1 MIKHILLAT
10 NGSKTSISAE
20 DHALNLAQAFQA
32 RLTVVHVEDDRL
44 AHYGEVDQLMSEV
57 TKDQFVS
64 YINENNDAET
74 RRILNNF
81 CRKADK
87 RSVNYVIL
95 VKSGKPERKIVA
107 LAQEKAVDLL
117 VIGSGAR
124 SSKPFTVSSNIA
136 GKITK
141 YSPCPVFTAI

>member
-1 MIKHILLAT
+1 MINHILLAT
-10 NGSKTSISAE
+10 NGSKTSIAAE

-32 RLTVVHVEDDRL
+32 RLTVVHVADARL

-57 TKDQFVS
+57 TKEQFVS
-64 YINENNDAET
+64 YVNENNDAAT
-74 RRILNNF
+74 HHIIDNF
-81 CRKADK
+81 SRKADK
-87 RSVNYVIL
+87 LGVNYVIL
-95 VKSGKPERKIVA
+95 VKSGAPERKIVA

-124 SSKPFTVSSNIA
+124 SSKRFTVSSNIA

>member
-74 RRILNNF
+74 RRVLNNF
-81 CRKADK
+81 CRKADN